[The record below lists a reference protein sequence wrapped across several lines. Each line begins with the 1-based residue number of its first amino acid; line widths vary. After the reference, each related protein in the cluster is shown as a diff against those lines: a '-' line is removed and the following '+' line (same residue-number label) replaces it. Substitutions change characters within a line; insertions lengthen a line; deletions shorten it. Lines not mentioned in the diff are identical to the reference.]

1 MGQQQ
6 MLVNIK
12 FARHD
17 GGRQQSTVWQLTCS
31 SFGVIFSIWMSA
43 VVQFSGI
50 SMKLSLPPFLLG
62 RRFRCRHC
70 CSGDRRLLVR
80 AVCSVT
86 TTDDDLGQ
94 TAAAALAGA
103 VVGRRYTGTRKSQ
116 KFAWGVGRGTIYGNR
131 SSIPVS
137 IHFAVFEK
145 MCALSS
151 PTSAGTD
158 GQDKLKFNSQ
168 AQHVLARIVLDT
180 IDECT
185 FS

>member
-70 CSGDRRLLVR
+70 CSGDRRFLVR

-94 TAAAALAGA
+94 TAAGA
-103 VVGRRYTGTRKSQ
+103 VVGRRYTGTRECQ
-116 KFAWGVGRGTIYGNR
+116 NFAGGGGTIYGNR
-131 SSIPVS
+131 LSINIS

-145 MCALSS
+145 MCALPS
-151 PTSAGTD
+151 PTSAGPD
-158 GQDKLKFNSQ
+158 GQDKLKFNSY

-180 IDECT
+180 IDECL